1 MFRFF
6 DVFSKNWI
14 ILLFSDDVSKAEP
27 NVPFVETSDF
37 FAKLTTKLLDL
48 INYPNI
54 VGLNLFKIKTVRK
67 KLKPHDLIGR
77 LYEFLYFIT
86 FLFTI
91 LRVDACV

>member
-1 MFRFF
+1 MGVFKQGNLFRFF
-6 DVFSKNWI
+6 GIFLKNWI

-67 KLKPHDLIGR
+67 KLKPHDLIEWF
-77 LYEFLYFIT
+77 YVCKIEI
-86 FLFTI
+86 
-91 LRVDACV
+91 